1 MKLKLKIGTA
11 FCYAEEFEINGIIAD
26 TYDFGEKYD
35 HDSENADDYCCENMK
50 FDPILPTQ
58 EILDKY
64 KITVNEYNKIAS
76 QLEEG
81 LSFGSCGWCS

>member
-1 MKLKLKIGTA
+1 MKLKLSFFSALCST
-11 FCYAEEFEINGIIAD
+11 CEFNINGIEAD
-26 TYDFGEKYD
+26 KDDFGEKYD
-35 HDSENADDYCCENMK
+35 HDSENAENYCCGNMK

-58 EILDKY
+58 EVLDKY
-64 KITVNEYNKIAS
+64 KITVNEYNEIAS